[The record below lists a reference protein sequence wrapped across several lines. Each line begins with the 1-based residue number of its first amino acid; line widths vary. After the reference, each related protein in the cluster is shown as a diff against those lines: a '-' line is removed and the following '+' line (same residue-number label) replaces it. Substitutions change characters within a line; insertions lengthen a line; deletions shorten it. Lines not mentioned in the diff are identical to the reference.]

1 MLGNVDTIKNK
12 PEKVL
17 SFMELTN
24 GQCHLLLVSQCS
36 SYTGTTSISSDVLSE
51 FILLCLCILFKLLRL
66 AHSFFCILPS
76 SGFLYCFISIWQIF
90 MYSSRLSLR
99 CLFYEASP
107 ETLTQAKLVIPFLMS
122 AMNHLQTSFT
132 LNYNYLITCMSFTG
146 R

>member
-1 MLGNVDTIKNK
+1 MLGNVDTIINK

-24 GQCHLLLVSQCS
+24 GQCHLLLVSQRS
-36 SYTGTTSISSDVLSE
+36 SYTGTTSISSDVPSE

-66 AHSFFCILPS
+66 AHSFFCIFPS
-76 SGFLYCFISIWQIF
+76 SGFLYCFISIWQMF

-107 ETLTQAKLVIPFLMS
+107 ETLTQAKLVIPFPCQPWLHT
-122 AMNHLQTSFT
+122 NFFYTEL
-132 LNYNYLITCMSFTG
+132 
-146 R
+146 